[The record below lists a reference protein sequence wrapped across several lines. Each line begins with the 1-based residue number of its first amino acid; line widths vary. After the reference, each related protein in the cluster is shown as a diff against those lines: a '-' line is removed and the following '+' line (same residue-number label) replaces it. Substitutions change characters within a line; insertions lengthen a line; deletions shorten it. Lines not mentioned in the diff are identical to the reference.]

1 MLYNLYKIL
10 FEGEEFQF
18 HFKDKWIPTHK
29 DWEHMILLL
38 DKHSSLDKIFKKLFL
53 DIDNADK
60 VVRYYLIAKALNWPN
75 LDEYLSKTLHDRFRK
90 MGLFYD
96 EIKIV
101 ENENILI
108 PEIWQTLIDDLEES
122 NVMGGIS
129 LRNQDLGDFGD
140 DSDLF
145 YALSKIEGI
154 SKIEFNRVYR
164 DTGNYYKNVRYL
176 KIYFNNGCIA
186 FVKLIRE
193 SMNKHYAKCTDSLSR
208 ENLDRY
214 GLQSYLEIN
223 LAPYQD
229 GLISDNEDMLL
240 LL

>member
-18 HFKDKWIPTHK
+18 HFKDEWIPTNK

-53 DIDNADK
+53 DIDNVNK
-60 VVRYYLIAKALNWPN
+60 VVRYYLIAKALNWPK
-75 LDEYLSKTLHDRFRK
+75 LDEYLSSTLHERFRK

-96 EIKIV
+96 EIEIV
-101 ENENILI
+101 ENENVSI
-108 PEIWQTLIDDLEES
+108 PEIWQTLIDDLEEY
-122 NVMGGIS
+122 NVMGGVS

-140 DSDLF
+140 DFNLF

-154 SKIEFNRVYR
+154 KKIEFKKVYR
-164 DTGNYYKNVRYL
+164 DIGFYKNVRYL

-186 FVKLIRE
+186 FVKLTRE
-193 SMNKHYAKCTDSLSR
+193 SMNKHAAKCTDSLSR

-214 GLQSYLEIN
+214 GLQAYLEIN
-223 LAPYQD
+223 LSPYQD
-229 GLISDNEDMLL
+229 GLVSDPEDMLL

>member
-10 FEGEEFQF
+10 FEGEEF
-18 HFKDKWIPTHK
+18 HFKNEWLPRNI

-38 DKHSSLDKIFKKLFL
+38 DKHASLDKIFKKLFL
-53 DIDNADK
+53 DIDNVNK

-75 LDEYLSKTLHDRFRK
+75 LDEYLSKTLHERFRR

-96 EIKIV
+96 EIEIV
-101 ENENILI
+101 ENENIPI
-108 PEIWQTLIDDLEES
+108 PEIWQTLIDDLEKC
-122 NVMGGIS
+122 NVMGGVA
-129 LRNQDLGDFGD
+129 LRNQDLGNFGD

-145 YALSKIEGI
+145 YALNKISGI
-154 SKIEFNRVYR
+154 KKFEFNRVYR
-164 DTGNYYKNVRYL
+164 DIGNFYKNVRYL
-176 KIYFNNGCIA
+176 KIYFDNGCIA
-186 FVKLIRE
+186 FVKVTRG
-193 SMNKHYAKCTDSLSR
+193 SANKHAVKCTDSMSR

-214 GLQSYLEIN
+214 GLQAYLEIN

-229 GLISDNEDMLL
+229 GIISDPEDMLL